1 MDHRNV
7 LLGELTRKELN
18 EAISSRTV
26 QAAIVPTG
34 ATEQHQDHLAMIEI
48 GRQSSSSI
56 VADAA
61 RTKAA
66 SDDYPEDEELGR
78 QADLLIAKAKFVA
91 TNAAFDAADRAMQV
105 LGGKGWSDLYRPGR
119 HWKDARVCRIYEGAD
134 EILKLKV
141 VADLLGKEYAAFS

>member
-1 MDHRNV
+1 
-7 LLGELTRKELN
+7 
-18 EAISSRTV
+18 
-26 QAAIVPTG
+26 
-34 ATEQHQDHLAMIEI
+34 MIEI
-48 GRQSSSSI
+48 GRQSSASI

-66 SDDYPEDEELGR
+66 SDDHPEDEGLGQ
-78 QADLLIAKAKFVA
+78 QADLLIAKAKYVA

-141 VADLLGKEYAAFS
+141 AADLLGKEYAAFS